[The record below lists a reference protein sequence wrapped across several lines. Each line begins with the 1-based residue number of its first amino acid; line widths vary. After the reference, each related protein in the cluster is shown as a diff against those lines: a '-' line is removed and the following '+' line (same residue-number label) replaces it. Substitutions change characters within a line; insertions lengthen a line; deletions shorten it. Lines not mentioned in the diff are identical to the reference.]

1 MNYKYFPFFKE
12 DVFSI
17 FSDLWYLQCHWPVF
31 VDKGSQETRQ
41 LYSSLIWSCPR
52 YWHHTITI
60 MAPTYISTWIM
71 MNYYIETIF
80 WFYTRSYKHAITIMA
95 PAYIMAQ
102 MLSIIL
108 PMLKTILRDSI
119 FRPKGRT
126 GMNIA
131 IHASKIQNIGR
142 IVPNRYYPNN
152 IAFALTTGF
161 PKICQCQ
168 KVSECQIFRA
178 RKWWLVGGHKCK
190 LET

>member
-17 FSDLWYLQCHWPVF
+17 FSDLWFLQCHWPVF
-31 VDKGSQETRQ
+31 GDKGSQETRQ

-60 MAPTYISTWIM
+60 IAPTYIISIWIM
-71 MNYYIETIF
+71 MNYNNETIF
-80 WFYTRSYKHAITIMA
+80 WSYNYTYTVE
-95 PAYIMAQ
+95 YT
-102 MLSIIL
+102 L
-108 PMLKTILRDSI
+108 
-119 FRPKGRT
+119 
-126 GMNIA
+126 
-131 IHASKIQNIGR
+131 ASKIQNTAR
-142 IVPNRYYPNN
+142 IVPHKYYPNN
-152 IAFALTTGF
+152 IAFALTAGF

-168 KVSECQIFRA
+168 KVSEWQIFRA